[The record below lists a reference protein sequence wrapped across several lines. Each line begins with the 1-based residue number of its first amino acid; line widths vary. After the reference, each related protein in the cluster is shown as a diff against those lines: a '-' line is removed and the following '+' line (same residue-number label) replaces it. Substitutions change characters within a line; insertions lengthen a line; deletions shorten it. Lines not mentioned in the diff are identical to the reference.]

1 LPHKDKPLILY
12 PVLQNRIY
20 TLDCLADIVMTAGLL
35 WGIVWLTG
43 YVSQNAAT
51 NGGNAEGAK
60 LPHGYVAEKTNPGA
74 LELKKSPSSLD
85 QEGLCKGLL
94 S

>member
-1 LPHKDKPLILY
+1 MPHKDKPLILY

-51 NGGNAEGAK
+51 NAITIETF
-60 LPHGYVAEKTNPGA
+60 EKPGDFHHPQ
-74 LELKKSPSSLD
+74 KD
-85 QEGLCKGLL
+85 DGLF
-94 S
+94 